1 MVCGPGSS
9 SVGGS
14 TSEWERF
21 IRELPARHTPRQ
33 QRPPLLLLLLMLLLL
48 LLAGSIPN
56 PTPAT
61 VGTMSATPVR
71 APSHAAR
78 LAFSIRITP
87 RLKAPTAPHRLWY
100 QQ

>member
-87 RLKAPTAPHRLWY
+87 RLKTPTAPHRL
-100 QQ
+100 